1 MEINLKFFFG
11 TILTSIVLYQKF
23 FKPSNSQAPTVNAPV
38 GDIKG
43 EQNAIYRKKKIHKNI
58 FAIYLGTYLFTQKG
72 SWLKIVKARCSEK
85 AI

>member
-1 MEINLKFFFG
+1 MKFFFG

-43 EQNAIYRKKKIHKNI
+43 EQNVIYWLQKEKD
-58 FAIYLGTYLFTQKG
+58 TQKYICYLLRYIFIHSKG
-72 SWLKIVKARCSEK
+72 FVTQNSKG
-85 AI
+85 